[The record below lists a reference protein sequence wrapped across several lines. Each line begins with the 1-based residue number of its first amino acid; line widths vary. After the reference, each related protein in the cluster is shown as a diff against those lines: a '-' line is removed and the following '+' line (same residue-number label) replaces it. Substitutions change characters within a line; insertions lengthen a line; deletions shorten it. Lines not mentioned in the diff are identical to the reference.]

1 MRQVWASMVTV
12 VTVIGTQISRMI
24 FIMEAQKLNSER
36 HGEVQRCIHRT
47 SGKLMHFVLIYYI
60 CNVLRVQLHP
70 GYHRIVLVFG
80 CADLWDRLLSENTAS
95 NFDLHIQAER
105 KHDAVLSQRIV
116 ESIKLNLGTSTS
128 FCLSTH
134 SEDFKIKDVNDSK
147 VLVTVPH

>member
-1 MRQVWASMVTV
+1 MVTV

-60 CNVLRVQLHP
+60 CNVLRAQLHP

-80 CADLWDRLLSENTAS
+80 CADLWDRLLS
-95 NFDLHIQAER
+95 ER